1 MVLSLELA
9 TGYCICFESSL
20 IFEFLICILHLR
32 FAIVSNTC
40 ILHLYWFH
48 VLVGRPT
55 DGRLGCGTFE
65 GQAASLER
73 ARSESTRISTFEFCI
88 SICILLLHLYYFHI
102 LAGRP
107 VDGEVLILRR
117 KCQSRKECL
126 TLHLHFVFVFC
137 ICILHLYFAFVF
149 TFVFNTEW
157 INVGRLTDGHVWGRR
172 CQFWGDKVR
181 IDKEKE
187 RQGQLKTNKVSWH
200 REDWFLDLANHLT
213 CLSCVLGEGLV
224 W

>member
-9 TGYCICFESSL
+9 TAYCICFESSL
-20 IFEFLICILHLR
+20 IFEFFICILHLW

-48 VLVGRPT
+48 ILVGRPT
-55 DGRLGCGTFE
+55 DGCLGCGTFE

-126 TLHLHFVFVFC
+126 TLHLHLHFVIVFC
-137 ICILHLYFAFVF
+137 ICILHLYLGLYLILNSSMLAGSQMGMFEGGGASFEE
-149 TFVFNTEW
+149 TRSE
-157 INVGRLTDGHVWGRR
+157 LTRKRR
-172 CQFWGDKVR
+172 DKV
-181 IDKEKE
+181 
-187 RQGQLKTNKVSWH
+187 N
-200 REDWFLDLANHLT
+200 
-213 CLSCVLGEGLV
+213 
-224 W
+224 